1 MDVPADGGGP
11 GRVDCNVWVEREVR
25 DVQEVYGDAHGG
37 GDVPWE
43 EEVRGGDGGVL
54 VAAEGS
60 GAYNVVRGGDE
71 VVRGGD
77 EVVLAAGGGEGV
89 RGAGVRDE
97 VSSDRVPLR
106 GLYSP

>member
-60 GAYNVVRGGDE
+60 GADNVVRGGD
-71 VVRGGD
+71 V
-77 EVVLAAGGGEGV
+77 VVLAAGGGEGV